1 VPTFHNSTGPTA
13 VKRRRAANK
22 KKRAAAIIAASP
34 TATKAK
40 KPRTRQPSKK
50 SFSPAKPQPVA
61 TTAPPRT
68 TGARTRALTK
78 ATALAA
84 AVTPTEASEAG
95 CDILPHYAL
104 HSTAINID
112 TGAIAEYREL
122 LLSSEGPLWMD
133 SMCDEM
139 GRLMTGRG
147 PESSMPTGTETMVA
161 IAYEDIPKGR
171 FATYPRI
178 VVADRPE
185 KENPRRVRLT
195 LGGDKVDYPGKVSTH
210 TADTTTCKIMF
221 NSVISTPGARFMT
234 GDLKDFYLG
243 TPMDRPE
250 FVAIPVELI
259 PKEIMD
265 RYNLWPKVKN
275 GKVYFRVDKGM
286 YGLPQAG
293 RLAWERLVAFLAP
306 HGYRPVP
313 ITAGL
318 WKHDTRDLA
327 FTLVV
332 DDFGVKYVKR
342 DDAVHLM
349 TTLKELYI
357 VSEDWEGKRYCGL
370 TLDWDYEK
378 RTCDISMP
386 GYVERALQRFAHPA
400 PSRPEHSPHEWQE
413 PQYGRKVQYA
423 PDPDTTPPLDKDL
436 IKRVQAIS
444 GVLLFYSRQVDPT
457 ILMALSEIS
466 TQQAKPTAKTM
477 DKVVKLLNYLATHP
491 DASVRFVASD
501 MVLWTDSDA
510 SYLTAPKA
518 RSRAGGYHFLSS
530 KPPNGRAPTNDDP
543 PPPDN
548 GAVLVLC
555 KIMREVLSSAAE
567 AESGG
572 LFLNGKEAV
581 PIRITLEELGHEQPP
596 TPLQTDNNTAS
607 GIANDDV
614 KQKRSKA
621 MDMRFYWVQDRV
633 RQ

>member
-1 VPTFHNSTGPTA
+1 
-13 VKRRRAANK
+13 
-22 KKRAAAIIAASP
+22 
-34 TATKAK
+34 
-40 KPRTRQPSKK
+40 
-50 SFSPAKPQPVA
+50 
-61 TTAPPRT
+61 
-68 TGARTRALTK
+68 
-78 ATALAA
+78 
-84 AVTPTEASEAG
+84 
-95 CDILPHYAL
+95 
-104 HSTAINID
+104 
-112 TGAIAEYREL
+112 
-122 LLSSEGPLWMD
+122 
-133 SMCDEM
+133 
-139 GRLMTGRG
+139 
-147 PESSMPTGTETMVA
+147 
-161 IAYEDIPKGR
+161 
-171 FATYPRI
+171 
-178 VVADRPE
+178 
-185 KENPRRVRLT
+185 
-195 LGGDKVDYPGKVSTH
+195 
-210 TADTTTCKIMF
+210 
-221 NSVISTPGARFMT
+221 
-234 GDLKDFYLG
+234 
-243 TPMDRPE
+243 
-250 FVAIPVELI
+250 
-259 PKEIMD
+259 
-265 RYNLWPKVKN
+265 
-275 GKVYFRVDKGM
+275 
-286 YGLPQAG
+286 
-293 RLAWERLVAFLAP
+293 
-306 HGYRPVP
+306 
-313 ITAGL
+313 
-318 WKHDTRDLA
+318 
-327 FTLVV
+327 
-332 DDFGVKYVKR
+332 
-342 DDAVHLM
+342 
-349 TTLKELYI
+349 
-357 VSEDWEGKRYCGL
+357 
-370 TLDWDYEK
+370 
-378 RTCDISMP
+378 MP

-621 MDMRFYWVQDRV
+621 MDMRFYWVRDRV
-633 RQ
+633 RQGQFHVFWRRGVHSRADYFTKHFPPSYHREIRPKYLHEPKPVATKNRYSVLTDIDEEPDDDHSPPPVFLNQV